1 MPWNGDPQVPWIE
14 SSPSVTPLSTAGHA
28 RFGIGRMKTPC
39 TSLFLGWSRVYVD
52 SNREAMAPTRS
63 RHLLLS
69 PFSGGA
75 QPTEWRWVT
84 RGQELT
90 HLASCCP
97 ALCHH
102 QWPRPGRCKMWVL
115 LKRFFTLWP
124 TLASALLCLLIGSEQ
139 WAPYEVREA
148 PHPACVRQLDV
159 CQVLARPL
167 VSRLPATALQD
178 PTLFW
183 CFTEEADDFEQVSPW
198 PNC

>member
-1 MPWNGDPQVPWIE
+1 MPWNRDPQVPWIE

-28 RFGIGRMKTPC
+28 CFGIGRMRTPW

-69 PFSGGA
+69 SFSGGA

-115 LKRFFTLWP
+115 LKRFFIPLANSCFRTAMPSHWLWTMGTLRSQRSTP
-124 TLASALLCLLIGSEQ
+124 
-139 WAPYEVREA
+139 P
-148 PHPACVRQLDV
+148 CVRKA
-159 CQVLARPL
+159 ARRVPS
-167 VSRLPATALQD
+167 VGTSTG
-178 PTLFW
+178 F
-183 CFTEEADDFEQVSPW
+183 
-198 PNC
+198 